1 MRNRRLALAAALL
14 LAITSADG
22 AALAVSGADFS
33 SEEVAE
39 AVFDEVENEGLDNQD
54 EVQEQVQTP
63 EMDQVEDQSSEDSF
77 SDASGMEA
85 AAEWQNEE
93 AATADEALVFSD
105 GEDTGITY
113 TLSDDGK
120 LVISGT
126 GSIADDAFAG
136 NTKITSVV
144 ISEGVTGIGSGAFTG
159 CTNLTSVTIPEGV
172 TTIDGMTFG
181 NCTSLTS
188 VTIPGTVT
196 SIEVQAFWNCS
207 SLTSITIPASVT
219 SIGSGVFQGCTSL
232 TSVKLSEGLTRI
244 GDQTFG
250 RCNALETIEIPAS
263 LTSIG
268 NDAFKKC
275 AKLRSIRCYA
285 NSSTWQPR
293 YICDS
298 NTTVYYSYN
307 PNHTHSYKSH
317 VIKMSGCTYSG
328 SEEEI
333 CEFCGDYYTKET
345 PALGHDWNRGET
357 TEDASCESDG
367 EKTYTCR
374 RCGDKKKETIPAT
387 GHKFSAW
394 AVTQEAT
401 VDEEEVQTRTCSACG
416 EQETKI
422 TRDRLQ
428 PTMKLNQSSIV
439 LKTGQKTK
447 CLKVTGLAK
456 GDFISTWSTDNW
468 SIADVSVS
476 SDGTC
481 NITAGKTTGK
491 TRIHIYLNSGYEKSV
506 TVKVQK
512 TAVKTTKIK
521 GVPKTLKLKKNQK
534 YSLKPVLKPVTSKE
548 KITYKSSSSKVV
560 KVDSKGRITAKKKG
574 TAVITV
580 KAGKKTVKCKVTVK

>member
-54 EVQEQVQTP
+54 EVQEPVQTP

-144 ISEGVTGIGSGAFTG
+144 ISEGVTGIGSRAFTG

-181 NCTSLTS
+181 N
-188 VTIPGTVT
+188 
-196 SIEVQAFWNCS
+196 
-207 SLTSITIPASVT
+207 
-219 SIGSGVFQGCTSL
+219 CTSL

-268 NDAFKKC
+268 NDAFKNC

-387 GHKFSAW
+387 GHSWVRSWHEDATCTDDGVDEYTCRYCDTEKRTTIKATGHKFSAW

-439 LKTGQKTK
+439 LKTRQKKK

-521 GVPKTLKLKKNQK
+521 GVPKTLKLMKNQK

>member
-33 SEEVAE
+33 SEEVA
-39 AVFDEVENEGLDNQD
+39 VFDEVENEGLDNQD

-63 EMDQVEDQSSEDSF
+63 EMDQVEEQSSEDSF

-105 GEDTGITY
+105 GEDIGITY

-144 ISEGVTGIGSGAFTG
+144 ISEGVTGIGSRAFTG

-172 TTIDGMTFG
+172 TIIDGMTFG
-181 NCTSLTS
+181 N
-188 VTIPGTVT
+188 
-196 SIEVQAFWNCS
+196 
-207 SLTSITIPASVT
+207 
-219 SIGSGVFQGCTSL
+219 CTSL

-268 NDAFKKC
+268 NDAFKNC

-374 RCGDKKKETIPAT
+374 RCGDKKKETIPATGHSWVRSWHEDATCTDDGVDEYTCRYCDTEKRTTIKAT

-574 TAVITV
+574 TAIITV